1 VLCCFKDETDSQII
15 LLTFSVEIL
24 PLWAT
29 LLPVMHPSTF
39 DFSKVRADF
48 PILSTEVRGK
58 PLSYLDN
65 AATAQKPASVI
76 EAIDR
81 YYRAEN
87 SNIHRGVHY
96 LSERATDAYEAA
108 RGKVADF
115 IGAQDS
121 DEIIFVRGATEGINL
136 VAHGFIEQE
145 LSEGDEILI
154 THMEHHANIVP
165 WQIAVEKTGAVLKV
179 VPVLDNGELDLEA
192 YAALLSDKTK
202 LVSIVHVSNALGT
215 INPAKQI
222 IEQAHERGIPVLLDG
237 CQSVPHMPV
246 DVAELGC
253 DFFVF
258 SGHKLFGPT
267 GIGVL
272 WGKREWLEKFP
283 PYQSGGDMIERV
295 DFDGTTYKGIP
306 GKFEAG
312 TPHIEGV
319 IGLATAIEYVQ
330 SLDREAALAH
340 ERALLV
346 EATKKLSAVD
356 GLRIIGTAADKASIL
371 SFVIDEIH
379 PHDIGTFLDADGV
392 AVRAGHHC
400 TQPLLKRFG
409 VPATARASFA
419 FYNNFDDVDRLVQ
432 ALVKMQRFFG

>member
-1 VLCCFKDETDSQII
+1 MKT
-15 LLTFSVEIL
+15 
-24 PLWAT
+24 
-29 LLPVMHPSTF
+29 PSTF
-39 DFSKVRADF
+39 DFARVRADF

-58 PLSYLDN
+58 PLTFLDN
-65 AATAQKPASVI
+65 GATSQKPASVI
-76 EAIDR
+76 EATDR
-81 YYRAEN
+81 YYRTEN

-96 LSERATDAYEAA
+96 LSEQATDAYESA
-108 RGKVADF
+108 RAKTAKF
-115 IGAQDS
+115 IGAPDQ

-136 VAHGFIEQE
+136 IAHGFVETQ
-145 LSEGDEILI
+145 LSAGDEILI

-165 WQIAVEKTGAVLKV
+165 WQIAAEKTGAILKV
-179 VPVLDNGELDLEA
+179 VPVLDSGDLDMEA

-202 LVSIVHVSNALGT
+202 LVSVVHISNSLGT
-215 INPAKQI
+215 INPVREI
-222 IEQAHERGIPVLLDG
+222 IDQAHARDIPVLLDG

-246 DVAELGC
+246 DMAEIDC

-258 SGHKLFGPT
+258 SAHKVFAST
-267 GIGVL
+267 GVGVL

-295 DFDGTTYKGIP
+295 DFEGTTYKGIP

-319 IGLATAIEYVQ
+319 ISLSAAIDYVWN
-330 SLDREAALAH
+330 LDRAGALAH
-340 ERALLV
+340 ENALLKD
-346 EATKKLSAVD
+346 ATEKLSAIE
-356 GLRIIGTAADKASIL
+356 GLRIIGTSANKASIL

-419 FYNNFDDVDRLVQ
+419 FYNDFEDVDRLVT
-432 ALVKMQRFFG
+432 AVTKMQRFFA

>member
-1 VLCCFKDETDSQII
+1 MT
-15 LLTFSVEIL
+15 
-24 PLWAT
+24 
-29 LLPVMHPSTF
+29 PSTF
-39 DFSKVRADF
+39 DFARVRADF

-58 PLSYLDN
+58 PLTFLDN
-65 AATAQKPASVI
+65 GATSQKPTSVI

-81 YYRAEN
+81 YYRTEN

-96 LSERATDAYEAA
+96 LSEQATDAYESA
-108 RGKVADF
+108 RAKTAKF
-115 IGAQDS
+115 IGAPDQ

-136 VAHGFIEQE
+136 IAHGFVETQ
-145 LSEGDEILI
+145 LSAGDEILI

-165 WQIAVEKTGAVLKV
+165 WQIAAEKTGAILKV
-179 VPVLDNGELDLEA
+179 VPVLDSGDLDMEA
-192 YAALLSDKTK
+192 YLALLSDKTK
-202 LVSIVHVSNALGT
+202 LVSIVHISNSLGT
-215 INPAKQI
+215 INPVREI
-222 IEQAHERGIPVLLDG
+222 IDQAHARDIPVLLDG

-246 DVAELGC
+246 DMAELDC

-258 SGHKLFGPT
+258 SAHKVFAST
-267 GIGVL
+267 GVGVL

-319 IGLATAIEYVQ
+319 ISLSAAIDYVW
-330 SLDREAALAH
+330 SLDRTGALAH
-340 ERALLV
+340 ENALLKD
-346 EATKKLSAVD
+346 ATDKLSEIE
-356 GLRIIGTAADKASIL
+356 GLRIIGTSADKASIL

-419 FYNNFDDVDRLVQ
+419 FYNDFEDVDRLVT
-432 ALVKMQRFFG
+432 AVTKMQRFFG

>member
-1 VLCCFKDETDSQII
+1 LRDCVDVIET
-15 LLTFSVEIL
+15 T
-24 PLWAT
+24 
-29 LLPVMHPSTF
+29 TF
-39 DFSKVRADF
+39 DYARIRADF

-58 PLSYLDN
+58 PLTYLDN
-65 AATAQKPASVI
+65 GATSQKPASVI

-87 SNIHRGVHY
+87 ANIHRGVHY

-108 RGKVADF
+108 RAKVAGF
-115 IGAQDS
+115 IGVADA
-121 DEIIFVRGATEGINL
+121 DEIIFARGATEGINL
-136 VAHGFIEQE
+136 VAHGFIETV
-145 LSEGDEILI
+145 LVEGDEILV

-165 WQIAVEKTGAVLKV
+165 WQIAAEKTGAVLKV

-192 YAALLSDKTK
+192 YAALLSERTK

-215 INPAKQI
+215 INPVQSM
-222 IEQAHERGIPVLLDG
+222 IEQAHAHGVPVLLDG
-237 CQSVPHMPV
+237 CQAVPHMPV
-246 DVAELGC
+246 DLAELGC

-258 SGHKLFGPT
+258 SGHKVFGPT

-295 DFDGTTYKGIP
+295 DFEGTTYKGIP

-312 TPHIEGV
+312 TPHIGGV
-319 IGLATAIEYVQ
+319 IGLAAAIDYVKG
-330 SLDREAALAH
+330 LDRAGAFAH
-340 ERALLV
+340 EHALLLD
-346 EATKKLSAVD
+346 ATEKLSAVD
-356 GLRIIGTAADKASIL
+356 GLRVIGTAAQKASIL

-419 FYNNFDDVDRLVQ
+419 FYNDFDDVDRLVR
-432 ALVKMQRFFG
+432 AVVKMQRFFG

>member
-1 VLCCFKDETDSQII
+1 MKT
-15 LLTFSVEIL
+15 
-24 PLWAT
+24 
-29 LLPVMHPSTF
+29 PSTF
-39 DFSKVRADF
+39 DFARVRADF

-58 PLSYLDN
+58 PLTFLDN
-65 AATAQKPASVI
+65 GATSQKPASVI
-76 EAIDR
+76 EATDR
-81 YYRAEN
+81 YYRTEN

-96 LSERATDAYEAA
+96 LSEQATDAYESA
-108 RGKVADF
+108 RAKTAKF
-115 IGAQDS
+115 IGAPDQ

-136 VAHGFIEQE
+136 IAHGFVETQ
-145 LSEGDEILI
+145 LSAGDEILI

-165 WQIAVEKTGAVLKV
+165 WQIAAEKTGAILKV
-179 VPVLDNGELDLEA
+179 VPVLDSGDLDMEA

-202 LVSIVHVSNALGT
+202 LVSVVHISNSLGT
-215 INPAKQI
+215 INPVREI
-222 IEQAHERGIPVLLDG
+222 IDQAHARDIPVLLDG

-246 DVAELGC
+246 DMAEIDC

-258 SGHKLFGPT
+258 SAHKVFAST
-267 GIGVL
+267 GVGVL

-295 DFDGTTYKGIP
+295 DFEGTTYKGIP

-319 IGLATAIEYVQ
+319 MSLSAAIDYVWN
-330 SLDREAALAH
+330 LDRAGALAH
-340 ERALLV
+340 ENALLKD
-346 EATKKLSAVD
+346 ATEKLSAIE
-356 GLRIIGTAADKASIL
+356 GLRIIGTSANKASIL

-419 FYNNFDDVDRLVQ
+419 FYNDFEDVDRLVT
-432 ALVKMQRFFG
+432 AVTKMQRFFA

>member
-1 VLCCFKDETDSQII
+1 VIET
-15 LLTFSVEIL
+15 T
-24 PLWAT
+24 
-29 LLPVMHPSTF
+29 TF
-39 DFSKVRADF
+39 DYARIRADF

-58 PLSYLDN
+58 PLTYLDN
-65 AATAQKPASVI
+65 GATSQKPASVI

-87 SNIHRGVHY
+87 ANIHRGVHY

-108 RGKVADF
+108 RAKVAGF
-115 IGAQDS
+115 IGVADA
-121 DEIIFVRGATEGINL
+121 DEIIFARGATEGINL
-136 VAHGFIEQE
+136 VAHGFIETV
-145 LSEGDEILI
+145 LVEGDEILV

-165 WQIAVEKTGAVLKV
+165 WQIAAEKTGAVLKV

-192 YAALLSDKTK
+192 YAALLSERTK

-215 INPAKQI
+215 INPVQSM
-222 IEQAHERGIPVLLDG
+222 IEQAHAHGVPVLLDG
-237 CQSVPHMPV
+237 CQAVPHMPV
-246 DVAELGC
+246 DLAELGC

-258 SGHKLFGPT
+258 SGHKVFGPT

-295 DFDGTTYKGIP
+295 DFEGTTYKGIP

-312 TPHIEGV
+312 TPHIGGV
-319 IGLATAIEYVQ
+319 IGLAAAVDYVKG
-330 SLDREAALAH
+330 LDRAGAFAH
-340 ERALLV
+340 EHALLLD
-346 EATKKLSAVD
+346 ATEKLSAVD
-356 GLRIIGTAADKASIL
+356 GLRVIGTAAQKASIL

-419 FYNNFDDVDRLVQ
+419 FYNDFDDVDRLVR
-432 ALVKMQRFFG
+432 AVVKMQRFFG